1 MIRNLPVTE
10 LKPGMFIIDPGIA
23 WTTRPYLYAANRRIG
38 SEAEIQEILDQGY
51 QEAYVDFS
59 RSDTPPFS
67 AQFPDE
73 RKTSPQPSKSMAEE
87 LPAAQKIHTQS
98 VSYARKFM
106 TDMRSG
112 KIDPAPA
119 AAVVEDIMDSL
130 ERNPDAL
137 LSLSRL
143 HRVDSYTH
151 MHCVDVSILTTLF
164 ARSLGAAQADVFTA
178 GLAGLF
184 HDLGKALI
192 PLDILNAPRK
202 LNPAEF
208 ATMQQ
213 HPLLGYTQLCRIPT
227 IPEEVRKGALE
238 HHEKYDGSG
247 YPNGLSKERISPIG
261 IRIGISD
268 VYDALTSERVYKKG
282 LSPHKTL
289 GILYQLGNKEFDAA
303 SIARFIRM
311 MGVYPVGSIVE
322 LEDGWKGV
330 VSAGNA
336 ESPAKP
342 TIRLVLDPKGN
353 LSPPQD
359 KNLAAGEA
367 APISKCLPDFPGIH
381 PALVLGL
388 EK

>member
-1 MIRNLPVTE
+1 MIRNLPVSE
-10 LKPGMFIIDPGIA
+10 LKPGMYITDPGID
-23 WTTRPYLYAANRRIG
+23 WTTRPYLYAANRRIR
-38 SEAEIQEILDQGY
+38 SEAEIQEILNQGY
-51 QEAYVDFS
+51 QEVYVDFS
-59 RSDTPPFS
+59 RSDTPSFS
-67 AQFPDE
+67 AQFPDG
-73 RKTSPQPSKSMAEE
+73 RDTRPQPPKSMSEE
-87 LPAAQKIHTQS
+87 LPAAQKIHSQS

-119 AAVVEDIMDSL
+119 AAVVEDIMDCL

-164 ARSLGAAQADVFTA
+164 VRSLGAAQAEVFTA

-192 PLDILNAPRK
+192 PLEILNAPRK
-202 LNPAEF
+202 LSPAEF
-208 ATMQQ
+208 TIMRK
-213 HPLLGYTQLCRIPT
+213 HPLLGYTKLCQIPT
-227 IPEEVRKGALE
+227 IPDEVRKGALE

-247 YPNGLSKERISPIG
+247 YPGGLAKERISPVG
-261 IRIGISD
+261 VRIGISD
-268 VYDALTSERVYKKG
+268 VYDALVSERVYKKG
-282 LSPHKTL
+282 LSPHKAL
-289 GILYQLGNKEFDAA
+289 GILYQLSNREFDAA
-303 SIARFIRM
+303 DVARFIRM
-311 MGVYPVGSIVE
+311 LGVYPVGSIVE

-342 TIRLVLDPKGN
+342 TVRLVLDPNGN
-353 LSPPQD
+353 PSPPRD

-367 APISKCLPDFPGIH
+367 APISGCLPDFPGIH
-381 PALVLGL
+381 PARVLGL
-388 EK
+388 EG